1 VVTGWEPFSAYY
13 SHQAGAAPKTPPI
26 DARIWTTQVSGPGTQ
41 TLTWRPAGGS
51 WTIVIM
57 HPNGSAGLSVTAE
70 MGATIPDL
78 AWFAVALFALGVLLL
93 GAAVPLIAVP
103 VVRAS
108 R

>member
-1 VVTGWEPFSAYY
+1 M
-13 SHQAGAAPKTPPI
+13 
-26 DARIWTTQVSGPGTQ
+26 SGPGIQ

-51 WTIVIM
+51 WTIVMM
-57 HPNGSAGLSVTAE
+57 HPNRSAGLSVTAD

-78 AWFAVALFALGVLLL
+78 AWFAAALFAAGVLLL